1 MRRFQI
7 LIEEE
12 QYRFLANEA
21 GRREVSISVLLRELI
36 DDHVLSH
43 LNPPL
48 EQDSLWDMVGIARGG
63 VEDVSQEHDRYL
75 ANDRSE
81 RMSRYRK
88 IDS

>member
-12 QYRFLANEA
+12 QYRFPINEA
-21 GRREVSISVLLRELI
+21 GRRGVSISVLLRELI
-36 DDHVLSH
+36 DDHILSNR
-43 LNPPL
+43 NPPL
-48 EQDSLWDMVGIARGG
+48 EQDALWDMVGIARGG

-81 RMSRYRK
+81 RMSRFLK

>member
-21 GRREVSISVLLRELI
+21 GRRGVPISVLLRELI
-36 DDHVLSH
+36 DDHIRAH
-43 LNPPL
+43 RNPPL
-48 EQDSLWDMVGIARGG
+48 EQDAMWDMVGIARGG

-81 RMSRYRK
+81 RMSPFQK
-88 IDS
+88 IDG